1 MTTIGGK
8 LMEGQHPFAGTRRRR
23 IAVFATAAL
32 AVVATAALISSALAR
47 TFTLQIAKGAKVTN
61 TTGTTK
67 LENIVVNSRGFA
79 VYTLTGD
86 SKSHPECVMSN
97 GCLAVW
103 PAVTVSSAKKLSR
116 ASGIHGKLGT
126 WHRNGFTQVTLNGH
140 PLYTFS
146 VDISQHSRHHALGE
160 GIVHFGGTW
169 HVIKTSSSSS
179 STMTSPTTSTN
190 TTPNPGY

>member
-1 MTTIGGK
+1 
-8 LMEGQHPFAGTRRRR
+8 MEGKYPRAGARRRR
-23 IAVFATAAL
+23 IAVFATVAL
-32 AVVATAALISSALAR
+32 AAVATAALISSAVAR

-67 LENIVVNSRGFA
+67 LENIVVNSRGYA
-79 VYTLTGD
+79 VYTLSGD
-86 SKSHPECVMSN
+86 SKSHPECVMKN

-126 WHRNGFTQVTLNGH
+126 WRRNGFTQVTLNGH

-146 VDISQHSRHHALGE
+146 VDMSQHARHHALGE
-160 GIVHFGGTW
+160 GIIHFGGTW
-169 HVIKTSSSSS
+169 HVIKTLSSSS
-179 STMTSPTTSTN
+179 STTSTPTTTMPTTTTN
-190 TTPNPGY
+190 TPPNPGY

>member
-1 MTTIGGK
+1 
-8 LMEGQHPFAGTRRRR
+8 MEGQHPRAGARRRR
-23 IAVFATAAL
+23 IAVFATVAL

-79 VYTLTGD
+79 VYTLSGD

-97 GCLAVW
+97 GCLPVW
-103 PAVTVSSAKKLSR
+103 PAVTVASAKKLTR

-126 WHRNGFTQVTLNGH
+126 WRRNGFTQATLNGH

-146 VDISQHSRHHALGE
+146 VDTARHHATGE

-179 STMTSPTTSTN
+179 STMSTPTTTTN

>member
-1 MTTIGGK
+1 
-8 LMEGQHPFAGTRRRR
+8 MEGQHPRAGARRRR
-23 IAVFATAAL
+23 VAVFATVAL
-32 AVVATAALISSALAR
+32 AAVATAALMSSALAR

-79 VYTLTGD
+79 VYTLSGD
-86 SKSHPECVMSN
+86 SKSHPECVMRN
-97 GCLAVW
+97 GCLTFW
-103 PAVTVSSAKKLSR
+103 PAVTVASAKKLSR

-126 WHRNGFTQVTLNGH
+126 WRRNGFTQVTLNGH

-146 VDISQHSRHHALGE
+146 VDISRHARHHALGE
-160 GIVHFGGTW
+160 GIANYGGTW

-179 STMTSPTTSTN
+179 PTTTTPTTTTN
-190 TTPNPGY
+190 TTPNPYPGY